1 MYVIAMKGGFLKKY
15 DGCNSVVSSQKYASV
30 FLTIEDARA
39 ARVGHD
45 KTMGGKGYSGTIM
58 LKEYYEN

>member
-1 MYVIAMKGGFLKKY
+1 MYVIAWKGGYLKKR
-15 DGCNSVVSSQKYASV
+15 DGCNSIVAFQSEASV

-45 KTMGGKGYSGTIM
+45 KAMGGNGYSGTIM